1 MTIVVAEKGKTMAR
15 LIDADLTEV
24 KLRQRLIETAINNV
38 GVKTDAD
45 YLYKEV
51 AENRLKNWLD
61 EVPTIEAITVEQYTK
76 TINDMVHEFAT
87 IEPKRGRWSTWDGGI
102 KCSLCGAEYETETT
116 NYCPNCGA
124 RMDGGEE

>member
-1 MTIVVAEKGKTMAR
+1 MSR
-15 LIDADLTEV
+15 LIDADLAEI

-61 EVPTIEAITVEQYTK
+61 EVPTIE
-76 TINDMVHEFAT
+76 
-87 IEPKRGRWSTWDGGI
+87 PKKGRWMTSLERTTGGHGVYTAI
-102 KCSLCGAEYETETT
+102 VCSECGKRAVDMYSF
-116 NYCPNCGA
+116 CPNCGCDM
-124 RMDGGEE
+124 RGDNG